1 MTVTAPEIPSPP
13 VRRPRTWRSV
23 ALLAGWTLLAAAPFV
38 VGLVVP
44 YYGNG
49 LAELPLAELTSGAH
63 DPKDLPWPTGLL
75 GGVVHGAAGLAL
87 AFTPLALIGM
97 AAISGTAAVQ
107 EWITLPVGRRARR
120 SVAAGLVAVTV
131 LGLGLLSLLATPT
144 ASALLTWRLD

>member
-1 MTVTAPEIPSPP
+1 M
-13 VRRPRTWRSV
+13 
-23 ALLAGWTLLAAAPFV
+23 
-38 VGLVVP
+38 
-44 YYGNG
+44 
-49 LAELPLAELTSGAH
+49 
-63 DPKDLPWPTGLL
+63 
-75 GGVVHGAAGLAL
+75 

-107 EWITLPVGRRARR
+107 EWITLPVGQRARR